1 MTDPEKPIIIEENEE
16 RLKIVISLRKNWLL
30 LGIYSVALI
39 IWLVMIGTVLIYLI
53 GGRSNGFVLTII
65 LIIWMLIWLWLGL
78 FLSNRWQYYL
88 ANREILF
95 IDEEQLMIRRPVSI
109 FGLTTSYDF
118 AHVSPFYISD
128 KHKCPSFD
136 YAFAHVYFG
145 QTLDNAE
152 AEKLVDELNLRYFP
166 QTEDELM

>member
-1 MTDPEKPIIIEENEE
+1 MTDPETPILFEENEE
-16 RLKIVISLRKNWLL
+16 RLKIVIPLRKNWLL
-30 LGIYSVALI
+30 LGTYSVALI
-39 IWLVMIGTVLIYLI
+39 IWLVMLGIVLVFLI
-53 GGRSNGFVLTII
+53 DGRSNSFVLTIL
-65 LIIWMLIWLWLGL
+65 LIIWLLIWLWLGR
-78 FLSNRWQYYL
+78 FLANRWQYHL

-109 FGLTTSYDF
+109 FGLTNSYEF
-118 AHVSPFYISD
+118 AHVSPFYMSD

-145 QTLDNAE
+145 QTLAYAE

-166 QTEDELM
+166 HSEEELL